1 MSRSGLFLYP
11 KCMPYELE
19 NVRLFKDLDKAE
31 IKRISAALKKEVR
44 KKREAVFAE
53 GDAPEWFYIVIEGKV
68 KITKLSPG
76 GREIILEIISPMD
89 FFGGVAVV
97 RNIPYPANAIA
108 MEDSVLLKMK
118 RGEFMDA
125 LGRNPQLMQQIFSEL
140 GGRLTDSLESR
151 RELALGRVEARIA
164 SLLLKLAK
172 KSGAKGAAGAADGSG
187 AATNINMKLT
197 KQDIAEMSGTTVET
211 AIRTM
216 SKFKKA
222 GVLEEKDGRIVIK
235 SAARLKELISAEE

>member
-1 MSRSGLFLYP
+1 
-11 KCMPYELE
+11 MPLELE
-19 NVRLFKDLDKAE
+19 NVRLFRDLNSRE
-31 IKRISAALKKEVR
+31 IERISLALKKETR

-53 GDAPEWFYIVIEGKV
+53 GDAPGWFYIVLEGKI

-76 GREIILEIISPMD
+76 GREIILEIIAPMD

-97 RNIPYPANAIA
+97 RNIPYPANAVA
-108 MEDSVLLKMK
+108 MEDSVLLKM
-118 RGEFMDA
+118 RREDFMEA
-125 LGRNPQLMQQIFSEL
+125 LGRNPGLMKQIFAEL

-151 RELALGRVEARIA
+151 RELALGRVEVRIA

-172 KSGAKGAAGAADGSG
+172 KSGAGDLVNGAGID
-187 AATNINMKLT
+187 MKLT

-222 GVLEEKDGRIVIK
+222 GVLEEKDGRIKIK
-235 SAARLKELISAEE
+235 SMSGLQELISKEE

>member
-1 MSRSGLFLYP
+1 
-11 KCMPYELE
+11 MPLELE
-19 NVRLFKDLDKAE
+19 NVRLFRDLNRQE
-31 IKRISAALKKEVR
+31 IERISLALKKETR
-44 KKREAVFAE
+44 KKREAIFSE
-53 GDAPEWFYIVIEGKV
+53 GDAPGWFYIVIEGKV

-76 GREIILEIISPMD
+76 GREIILELISPMD

-97 RNIPYPANAIA
+97 RNIPYPANAVA
-108 MEDSVLLKMK
+108 MEDSVLLKM
-118 RGEFMDA
+118 RREDFMEA
-125 LGRNPQLMQQIFSEL
+125 LGRNPELMKQIFAEL

-172 KSGAKGAAGAADGSG
+172 KSGAGDLVDGAGIG
-187 AATNINMKLT
+187 MKLT

-222 GVLEEKDGRIVIK
+222 GVLEEKDGRIKIK
-235 SAARLKELISAEE
+235 SMSGLQELISKEE